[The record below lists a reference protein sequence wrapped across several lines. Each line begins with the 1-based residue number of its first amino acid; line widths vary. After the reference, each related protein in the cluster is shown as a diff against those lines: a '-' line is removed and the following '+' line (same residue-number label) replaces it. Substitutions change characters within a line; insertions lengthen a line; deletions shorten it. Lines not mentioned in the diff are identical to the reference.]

1 MVVMINCVK
10 VKVLDTDY
18 IFQTIVIDLTLRN
31 SCIVRLCAVIVAS
44 LVNLIVLASLFQTI
58 PANSLLET
66 DYDK

>member
-44 LVNLIVLASLFQTI
+44 IVHLIVLASLFQTI
-58 PANSLLET
+58 PANSLLEI